1 MINHLI
7 FQIYRL
13 LMLVLVP
20 VLNHPFFFYPEKIR
34 RMILERKEK
43 NFPVLVAPPVWI
55 HASSGEIEYAK
66 PVIRQIKLLYPEIPI
81 LLTYSSP
88 SAKRLI
94 GKDLPIA
101 AALALPW
108 DLPGPMTFFLAKY
121 QPKCLLIARTD
132 VWPEMIYQCY
142 RAKIPSL
149 LFSTTLAPQFRRHLP
164 FAKQLNRFKFGHV
177 SKISLVSSQDELEFK
192 KLGVKSEMIVD
203 GDSRYD
209 QVFYRQENQ
218 LVNLKLNL
226 RPPAKEKTIIL
237 GSTWPEDDE
246 VLFPC
251 LPFLMQQGFQFI
263 LAPHEVDEQRIQQ
276 ITAAIKLP
284 TKRYTTAEVWDP
296 KSEVLIVDQIGC
308 LFEIYNWGFASFVG
322 GSFKAKVHSVM
333 EPLSWGHLVSVGP
346 YFQNNREAV
355 EFAEIIMDQDLNL
368 VSVLND
374 RLNFTEW
381 AQKIQ
386 PHGLN
391 LLPSIQGL
399 LKNRCG
405 ATNKTTKWV
414 VANLK

>member
-1 MINHLI
+1 MINHLV
-7 FQIYRL
+7 FQFYRL
-13 LMLVLVP
+13 LMMILLP
-20 VLNHPFFFYPEKIR
+20 IFNHAFIFYPEKIR

-43 NFPVLVAPPVWI
+43 NYPVLVAPPVWI

-66 PVIRQIKLLYPEIPI
+66 PVIRQIKVLYPEIPI

-101 AALALPW
+101 AAMALPW
-108 DLPGPMTFFLAKY
+108 DLSRPMKFFLDKY
-121 QPKCLLIARTD
+121 KPKCLLIARTD
-132 VWPEMIYQCY
+132 VWPEMIYQCS

-149 LFSTTLAPQFRRHLP
+149 LFSTTLAPQFSRHLP
-164 FAKQLNRFKFGHV
+164 FAKQLTQFKFNQV

-192 KLGVKSEMIVD
+192 KIGVKTEMVVD

-218 LVNLKLNL
+218 LAKLKTNLQ
-226 RPPAKEKTIIL
+226 PAGKEKTIIL
-237 GSTWPEDDE
+237 GSTWAEDDE

-263 LAPHEVDEQRIQQ
+263 VAPHEVDEPRIQQ
-276 ITAAIKLP
+276 IIAGLKLP
-284 TKRYTTAEVWDP
+284 SKRYSTVDQWNP
-296 KSEVLIVDQIGC
+296 KSEILIVDQIGC
-308 LFEIYNWGFASFVG
+308 LFEIYNWGCASFVG

-346 YFQNNREAV
+346 KFRNNREAV
-355 EFAEIIMDQDLNL
+355 EFSEIIMEQDLNL

-381 AQKIQ
+381 VQKIQ

-391 LLPSIQGL
+391 LLASIHGL

>member
-1 MINHLI
+1 MINHLV
-7 FQIYRL
+7 FQLYRL
-13 LMLVLVP
+13 LMLILLP
-20 VLNHPFFFYPEKIR
+20 IFNHAFLFYPEKIR

-43 NFPVLVAPPVWI
+43 NYPVLVAPPVWI

-94 GKDLPIA
+94 GKELPIA
-101 AALALPW
+101 AAMALPW
-108 DLPGPMTFFLAKY
+108 DLSRPLKFFLNKY
-121 QPKCLLIARTD
+121 KPKCLLIARTD
-132 VWPEMIYQCY
+132 VWPEMIYQCE

-149 LFSTTLAPQFRRHLP
+149 LFSTTLAAQFSRHLP
-164 FAKQLNRFKFGHV
+164 FAKQLNQFKFDHV

-192 KLGVKSEMIVD
+192 KLGVKTEMVVD

-209 QVFYRQENQ
+209 QVFYRQEN
-218 LVNLKLNL
+218 NLTILKKSLQPL
-226 RPPAKEKTIIL
+226 RKEKTIIL
-237 GSTWPEDDE
+237 GSTWAEDDE

-251 LPFLMQQGFQFI
+251 LSFLMQQGFQFI
-263 LAPHEVDEQRIQQ
+263 VAPHEVDESRIQQ
-276 ITAAIKLP
+276 LIATLKLP
-284 TKRYTTAEVWDP
+284 YKRYSNAEQWDP
-296 KSEVLIVDQIGC
+296 KSEILIVDQIGC

-333 EPLSWGHLVSVGP
+333 EPLSWGHLVTVGP
-346 YFQNNREAV
+346 HFQNNREAV
-355 EFAEIIMDQDLNL
+355 EFSEIIMDQDLNL
-368 VSVLND
+368 VSILND

-381 AQKIQ
+381 AQKIL

-391 LLPSIQGL
+391 LQPSIQGL

-405 ATNKTTKWV
+405 ATNKATKWV